1 MSHKDTPPSSDTPI
15 SMHDLGNA
23 EEPPDDLTSD
33 VEILIGIDADPSI
46 VFEEVDDPVCHELK
60 ET

>member
-1 MSHKDTPPSSDTPI
+1 
-15 SMHDLGNA
+15 MHDLGNA